1 MRFYSYVINL
11 FLNFPTNDVC
21 KYIRRK
27 FFLGGG
33 RDKEAFRDLGLTK
46 YIMVIWI
53 FL

>member
-11 FLNFPTNDVC
+11 FLNFPTNDEG

-27 FFLGGG
+27 NFFLGGG
-33 RDKEAFRDLGLTK
+33 TFRNLGLAK

-53 FL
+53 F